1 VAGSNRMNAEEVV
14 DAMQLILG
22 NVVRNAK
29 IFTTTEII
37 DDKIADLFVCATTQA
52 AELAKRVPANK
63 MIVLDL
69 QPTSQFFVEVARIPA
84 GQDVYIFNSNSR
96 YGERLVDSCRRV
108 GIREVNFK
116 LLGYEEIT
124 EEQTIAALRQAK
136 WHCSAGR
143 RESTLSSRYAEFLQP
158 DVHITGIYRVASM
171 QSACMLIQW
180 VASYF
185 HQAVTRQVSLITN
198 KLRAAVIR
206 NHENNGAGDLSGVAN
221 ELDRLLTESNQ
232 SILTMHDAVMKSFAN
247 QISPNITMVD
257 TQENSAN
264 LCRNHENSSNM
275 EIVQTLENISALSE
289 KCQQLSR
296 KVDKYEKMTV
306 AEKSADSHFLFAEQ
320 GVFYKIDQ
328 GIPLLFL
335 YIAKLLFL
343 RKLYQIPR
351 QKTRHFLI
359 FT

>member
-1 VAGSNRMNAEEVV
+1 MNAEEVV

-29 IFTTTEII
+29 IFTTTEIT

-96 YGERLVDSCRRV
+96 YGERLIDSCRRV

-116 LLGYEEIT
+116 LLGYEEIS

-136 WHCSAGR
+136 YIIGIARQVG
-143 RESTLSSRYAEFLQP
+143 EKVLLSSRYAEFLQP

-257 TQENSAN
+257 TQENSGPMS
-264 LCRNHENSSNM
+264 RIHENSTNM

-296 KVDKYEKMTV
+296 KVEN
-306 AEKSADSHFLFAEQ
+306 
-320 GVFYKIDQ
+320 
-328 GIPLLFL
+328 
-335 YIAKLLFL
+335 
-343 RKLYQIPR
+343 QI
-351 QKTRHFLI
+351 
-359 FT
+359 

>member
-1 VAGSNRMNAEEVV
+1 MNAEEVV

-136 WHCSAGR
+136 YIIGIARQVG
-143 RESTLSSRYAEFLQP
+143 EKVLLSSRYAEFLQP

-296 KVDKYEKMTV
+296 KVEN
-306 AEKSADSHFLFAEQ
+306 
-320 GVFYKIDQ
+320 
-328 GIPLLFL
+328 
-335 YIAKLLFL
+335 
-343 RKLYQIPR
+343 QI
-351 QKTRHFLI
+351 
-359 FT
+359 

>member
-1 VAGSNRMNAEEVV
+1 
-14 DAMQLILG
+14 
-22 NVVRNAK
+22 
-29 IFTTTEII
+29 
-37 DDKIADLFVCATTQA
+37 
-52 AELAKRVPANK
+52 

-136 WHCSAGR
+136 YIIGIARQVG
-143 RESTLSSRYAEFLQP
+143 EKVLLSSRYAEFLQP

-296 KVDKYEKMTV
+296 KVEN
-306 AEKSADSHFLFAEQ
+306 
-320 GVFYKIDQ
+320 
-328 GIPLLFL
+328 
-335 YIAKLLFL
+335 
-343 RKLYQIPR
+343 QI
-351 QKTRHFLI
+351 
-359 FT
+359 